1 MLNQICPEHVH
12 LLPGLFHE
20 RAQVNRNYLME
31 LSNQG
36 LLQNFYLE
44 AGIVMPGL
52 QVLDDPAAANMHWG
66 WEAPTCQLRGHFL
79 GHWLSAASMLVAT
92 DRDRELKA
100 KLDVIIDELD
110 RCRLLN
116 GGKWIG
122 PIPEKY
128 FKKLE
133 NNEYVWSP
141 QYVMHKTL
149 LGLLH
154 AYKYAKNETALQI
167 LGAAADWYLDWTG
180 SMAEKNPHAVYSGE
194 EGGMLEVWAS
204 LYTVTKEEKYL
215 TLAERYSHPSI
226 FKKLDEG
233 IDALTNCH
241 ANASIPWAHGAAKM
255 YEATNDA
262 KWLARAEAFW
272 KSAVNDRE
280 AYCTGGQNAGEF
292 WIAPHLLGQFMGER
306 NQEFCTV
313 YNMVRLADYLY
324 RFTGDAVYASYIEKN
339 LYNGFLAQ
347 QNKHT
352 GMPTY
357 FLPMKSG
364 SRKKWGSKTHDF
376 WCCHGTMV
384 QAQTLYPTL
393 CYYEDSTA
401 NRLVVGQYISSV
413 YRRSDN
419 VTVTQSVDMKYYND
433 GAFFDE
439 HDDSR
444 MSRWFLKFTV
454 KANTP
459 EAFSLSLRIPDWTG
473 HRFVV
478 FLNGERQRDLPV
490 HNGYLDIERTWTN
503 DVINL
508 YFTVS
513 LTTSALP
520 DMPERTAFLEG
531 PIVLAGLCD
540 KDCGIAVNNDRPET
554 TLTYVTEHTYDTFPW
569 QQSTYRTVNCR
580 EDITFV
586 PLYDITDEPYTIYF
600 SAKPLETL

>member
-1 MLNQICPEHVH
+1 MLNQICFEHVR
-12 LLPGLFHE
+12 LLPGLFRE
-20 RAQVNRNYLME
+20 RAEVNRNYLME

-52 QVLDDPAAANMHWG
+52 QVLDDPASAKMHWG

-79 GHWLSAASMLVAT
+79 GHWLSAASMLIAT
-92 DRDRELKA
+92 EKDRELKA

-110 RCRLLN
+110 RCRVLN

-122 PIPEKY
+122 SIPEKY

-154 AYKYAKNETALQI
+154 AYQYAKNETALQI
-167 LGAAADWYLDWTG
+167 LGAAADWYMDWTG
-180 SMAEKNPHAVYSGE
+180 AMAEKNPHAVYSGE

-204 LYTVTKEEKYL
+204 LYAITKEEKYL
-215 TLAERYSHPSI
+215 TLAGRYSHPSL
-226 FKKLDEG
+226 FQKLDEG

-255 YEATNDA
+255 YETTGDA
-262 KWLARAEAFW
+262 KWLALTEKFW
-272 KSAVNDRE
+272 QSAVNDRE

-292 WIAPHLLGQFMGER
+292 WVAPHLLGQFMGER

-364 SRKKWGSKTHDF
+364 SKKK
-376 WCCHGTMV
+376 M
-384 QAQTLYPTL
+384 
-393 CYYEDSTA
+393 
-401 NRLVVGQYISSV
+401 GQ
-413 YRRSDN
+413 
-419 VTVTQSVDMKYYND
+419 
-433 GAFFDE
+433 
-439 HDDSR
+439 
-444 MSRWFLKFTV
+444 
-454 KANTP
+454 
-459 EAFSLSLRIPDWTG
+459 
-473 HRFVV
+473 
-478 FLNGERQRDLPV
+478 
-490 HNGYLDIERTWTN
+490 
-503 DVINL
+503 
-508 YFTVS
+508 
-513 LTTSALP
+513 
-520 DMPERTAFLEG
+520 
-531 PIVLAGLCD
+531 
-540 KDCGIAVNNDRPET
+540 
-554 TLTYVTEHTYDTFPW
+554 
-569 QQSTYRTVNCR
+569 
-580 EDITFV
+580 
-586 PLYDITDEPYTIYF
+586 
-600 SAKPLETL
+600 